1 MNGVAVLDEKLDAMP
16 KFKKRPIGRT
26 GHRFILEHSFTTSSG
41 GTYSGFALQ
50 YPKVFGFRPEKNK
63 EVALLVA
70 NRNAKSRAREECERF
85 DWSRAGKMWPYFP
98 GEGCERF
105 DWPRSHIRGP
115 AS

>member
-1 MNGVAVLDEKLDAMP
+1 MPVDAERRVNGVEVLDEKLDAMP

-70 NRNAKSRAREECERF
+70 NRNANMKRWAELNTTLPPRAFDSWIKSL
-85 DWSRAGKMWPYFP
+85 DKGGAGAN
-98 GEGCERF
+98 
-105 DWPRSHIRGP
+105 RGT
-115 AS
+115 

>member
-70 NRNAKSRAREECERF
+70 NRNANMKRWAELNTTLLPSAIDAWIISLDEGG
-85 DWSRAGKMWPYFP
+85 AGAN
-98 GEGCERF
+98 GGT
-105 DWPRSHIRGP
+105 
-115 AS
+115 